1 MNKEIQKLQE
11 EIKERM
17 DKIEKLLEASDYKQW
32 VPKVDGRYYTL
43 NGYYS
48 PLCTYWADKPYDI
61 DRKKN
66 YALFKTEEE
75 AQRIAEIQRIQRKII
90 DIIKFVR
97 GDWRPDWSDNQQ
109 EKYYIGYDHSEE
121 EFFYD
126 DFANTQLTISEMYFS
141 REHANKVLELIN
153 KHLSKEEIETYY
165 GGK

>member
-17 DKIEKLLEASDYKQW
+17 DKIEKLLEPSDYE
-32 VPKVDGRYYTL
+32 L
-43 NGYYS
+43 
-48 PLCTYWADKPYDI
+48 
-61 DRKKN
+61 
-66 YALFKTEEE
+66 TELSYEE
-75 AQRIAEIQRIQRKII
+75 NKRISEIQRIQRKII